1 MVGTIIDAVVCSVEV
16 NRLLLLLLRKSFYE
30 GVLKHL
36 IFQDGQR
43 MSFVVVVIKDLTS
56 SDVHLAWRG
65 KRPVS

>member
-43 MSFVVVVIKDLTS
+43 MSFVVVGIKD
-56 SDVHLAWRG
+56 SDFQ
-65 KRPVS
+65 